1 MVAARVE
8 NYVFSPGS
16 ETHRYFSTHRLG
28 IRRGGFEM
36 GLSESYLY
44 TGVNRGLEFSLI
56 NPFNVFALSWRN
68 ERTDGNLSFGGDAA
82 YRTKNFG
89 ALSAELLLDDVQID
103 KCDTTCN
110 EPSSYALTLS
120 AEGLP
125 LVRNQKLFASYTRVS
140 NLAYRTPNVAETY
153 EVRGV
158 GLGRG
163 FSDYD
168 ELKVGTDLAMVPRTP
183 LRLYFA
189 HRRQGE
195 GDYRIPF
202 PVEADYPATPVFLSG
217 VVWTTNRIALSGASV
232 IARDFQVVGD
242 GGVNFSQNRFHV
254 AGLSKT
260 KFEGRVKVIWVP
272 RWLIRFD

>member
-1 MVAARVE
+1 VIARLE
-8 NYVFSPGS
+8 NYVFQPGLES
-16 ETHRYFSTHRLG
+16 SRYFSTHRLG

-44 TGVNRGLEFSLI
+44 SGVDRGLEFSLI

-82 YRTKNFG
+82 FRTKRFG
-89 ALSAELLLDDVQID
+89 TLSADLLLDDVQID

-110 EPSSYALTLS
+110 EPSSYGLTLS

-125 LVRNQKLFASYTRVS
+125 LTRNQKWFASYTRVS

-153 EVRGV
+153 AVHGV

-168 ELKVGTDLAMVPRTP
+168 EARIGADLALVPRTP

-195 GDYRIPF
+195 GDYRNQF
-202 PVEADYPATPVFLSG
+202 PDKADYSSTPIFLSG
-217 VVWTTNRIALSGASV
+217 VVMTVNRIGLSGAS
-232 IARDFQVVGD
+232 ILSRDFQIVGD
-242 GGVNFSQNRFHV
+242 GGANFTKNRFHL
-254 AGLSKT
+254 AGVDKT